1 MKTLIRGGDLVAWD
15 GGHYVIA
22 GGDLMIDGD
31 RIAFV
36 GSRYDGPADRV
47 LDATGRLVSPGFV
60 NLHCQVDAS
69 HGPLWYDAERPNIY
83 ALHPDAWLRDPDE
96 TPVLGPDDIR
106 AAARLAFGTALR
118 CGATTVVGINT
129 MVFRRWDDAPW
140 EPDVFAGVAREL
152 GARAYL
158 SHHYRSGLV
167 AGPEPHVVWNPE
179 AGRRGLDR
187 AVAFVGRLRQ
197 SADDRIRGLLFPYT
211 LDTTDEGLLR
221 DTRQAAKQY
230 DVRIRMHFAQSRF
243 EVAQV
248 RALHGAD
255 PVSFLERIGF
265 LGPDVILTHALHVAG
280 DSDRDLD
287 VLAAHGVSI
296 AHCPVVMRRTGRLL
310 RSFSRYR
317 RAGLTVGLGTDT
329 FPQDMLEEM
338 RWASLGSKIA
348 DRHAA
353 SGLAGEVFDAA
364 TTGGAAAL
372 GRDDL
377 GRLAP
382 GAKAD
387 VTIVDLRGIHI
398 GPADDVI
405 RSLVHF
411 ATPRDVEHVFVD
423 GVQVVENGRVKNLD
437 ETATLCAMERV
448 NQKMIDVLTAWS
460 GRSVEQLFKPSL
472 PTAGMPQP

>member
-1 MKTLIRGGDLVAWD
+1 MRTLIRGGDVVAWA
-15 GGHYVIA
+15 GGHYVIG
-22 GGDLMIDGD
+22 GGDVVIDGD
-31 RIAFV
+31 RVAFA
-36 GSRYDGPADRV
+36 GLRYEGPADRV

-96 TPVLGPDDIR
+96 TPVLTPDDIR
-106 AAARLAFGTALR
+106 AAARLALGVALR

-140 EPDVFAGVAREL
+140 EPDVFADVAGEL
-152 GARAYL
+152 GVRAYL

-167 AGPEPHVVWNPE
+167 AGPEPHIVWNAA

-187 AVAFVGRLRQ
+187 AVAFIARLRQ
-197 SADDRIRGLLFPYT
+197 RSDDRVRGLLFPYT
-211 LDTTDEGLLR
+211 LDTAGEDLLR
-221 DTRQAAKQY
+221 ETRQAAMQY

-243 EVAQV
+243 EVEQV
-248 RALHGAD
+248 RAVHGTD

-265 LGPDVILTHALHVAG
+265 LGPDLILTHALHVAEN
-280 DSDRDLD
+280 SDHELD

-317 RAGLTVGLGTDT
+317 RAGLTLGLGTDT

-353 SGLAGEVFDAA
+353 SGLAAEVFEAA
-364 TTGGAAAL
+364 TVGGAAAL

-387 VTIVDLRGIHI
+387 VTIVDLRNIHI
-398 GPADDVI
+398 GPADDCI

-423 GVQVVENGRVKNLD
+423 GKHVVESGRVKNLD
-437 ETATLCAMERV
+437 EDSTKRAMEHV
-448 NQKMIDVLTAWS
+448 NQKMIDVLTKWS
-460 GRSVEQLFKPSL
+460 GQSAEHLFKPSL
-472 PTAGMPQP
+472 PTV